1 MNKKC
6 VISGLSIVK
15 NVIKPGSLQ
24 WFTENPIVVFYYVAN
39 KLEKKRSENIKYS
52 LINACGGCSG
62 HQNS

>member
-39 KLEKKRSENIKYS
+39 KLEKKK
-52 LINACGGCSG
+52 
-62 HQNS
+62 